1 MCRRL
6 RDLRARKKILLKLC
20 YDLDLSWNSPDFL
33 VKQSGENSGL
43 KFLWKLDVFEL
54 NEMEGKL
61 FHSSSDENAPSLP
74 RRTPRNT
81 TRHNYAQ
88 MHKHGLGAPRL
99 SRNFDLHGELIGDES
114 MGFTMETVQD
124 PKVLIPIL
132 MAVAGLILLVVANK
146 IFGVE
151 MSDVQSLLGDSTSTI
166 TNALAGIWT
175 SASEI
180 VTNLP
185 DTIKNLL
192 PFWIE

>member
-1 MCRRL
+1 MSN
-6 RDLRARKKILLKLC
+6 RDESKLTPETRQIF
-20 YDLDLSWNSPDFL
+20 SS
-33 VKQSGENSGL
+33 KQSGENSRS
-43 KFLWKLDVFEL
+43 KFLWKPDVFEL
-54 NEMEGKL
+54 NKMEGKL
-61 FHSSSDENAPSLP
+61 FDDMPSAP
-74 RRTPRNT
+74 
-81 TRHNYAQ
+81 
-88 MHKHGLGAPRL
+88 KAPRL
-99 SRNFDLHGELIGDES
+99 SKDFDLHGELIGDES

-132 MAVAGLILLVVANK
+132 MAVTGLILLVVANK

-192 PFWIE
+192 PF

>member
-1 MCRRL
+1 
-6 RDLRARKKILLKLC
+6 
-20 YDLDLSWNSPDFL
+20 
-33 VKQSGENSGL
+33 
-43 KFLWKLDVFEL
+43 
-54 NEMEGKL
+54 MEGKL
-61 FHSSSDENAPSLP
+61 FDDMPSAP
-74 RRTPRNT
+74 
-81 TRHNYAQ
+81 
-88 MHKHGLGAPRL
+88 KAPRL
-99 SRNFDLHGELIGDES
+99 SRDLDLHGELIGDES

-132 MAVAGLILLVVANK
+132 MVVAGLILLVVANK

-192 PFWIE
+192 PF